1 MPPTLDHQV
10 DTLLAHVTYR
20 ILTRDNISY
29 ALENPQ
35 TFDPQRL
42 RIVLDGMV
50 GPAVEVTVVT
60 GCLYKLEG
68 ETAVPCADS

>member
-10 DTLLAHVTYR
+10 DALLARVTCR
-20 ILTRDNISY
+20 MLDRENAFF

-42 RIVLDGMV
+42 RIILDGMV
-50 GPAVEVTVVT
+50 GPADETLQKIEAVVESP
-60 GCLYKLEG
+60 
-68 ETAVPCADS
+68 AAS